1 MTYLYI
7 AQHWSLT
14 CITYLLYSSFC
25 IRIKWKVQLSKCAFS
40 QTNISYLCH
49 IISAQ
54 GVATD
59 PTKFQDIQKWRVP
72 TNTKELR
79 SFLGLASFYC
89 KFVHHFATICKSLT
103 ELLKKHTLFVWTSEH
118 QQAFETLKHALIS
131 APVLAL
137 PDFSSPFCIYTDAC
151 HTRVVAILH
160 IYRCRKAIP

>member
-1 MTYLYI
+1 MHFPKPI
-7 AQHWSLT
+7 FHT
-14 CITYLLYSSFC
+14 CITSSVLRVWLQTQPSFK
-25 IRIKWKVQLSKCAFS
+25 IFGSGVS
-40 QTNISYLCH
+40 Q
-49 IISAQ
+49 
-54 GVATD
+54 
-59 PTKFQDIQKWRVP
+59 PIQ
-72 TNTKELR
+72 KELR

-89 KFVHHFATICKSLT
+89 KFVRRFATICKSLT

-160 IYRCRKAIP
+160 IYRCRSKGHPLAFLSKALGSWN